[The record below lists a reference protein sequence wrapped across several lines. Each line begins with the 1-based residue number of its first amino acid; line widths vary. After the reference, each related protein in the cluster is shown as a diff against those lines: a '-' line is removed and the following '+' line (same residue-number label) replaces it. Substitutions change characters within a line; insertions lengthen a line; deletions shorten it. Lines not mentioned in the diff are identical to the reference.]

1 MTSLLSSCSAAF
13 PGGDLG
19 SLMVWSPLA
28 PDSEGAESWRR
39 RVGKA
44 PASGRKTSG
53 RPCLGFPR
61 AAWARGPPGPGGC
74 PFRLPSPLQAL
85 AAWACAT
92 SAIRDAGQAQ
102 QARHDAATQQ
112 ADPNQEDSDQDG
124 GS

>member
-1 MTSLLSSCSAAF
+1 
-13 PGGDLG
+13 
-19 SLMVWSPLA
+19 MVWSPLA
-28 PDSEGAESWRR
+28 PESEGAESWRR

-61 AAWARGPPGPGGC
+61 AAWARGV
-74 PFRLPSPLQAL
+74 PFQAPSPLQAL

-92 SAIRDAGQAQ
+92 NALRDADQAQ
-102 QARHDAATQQ
+102 QADHDAATQQ
-112 ADPNQEDSDQDG
+112 ADPNQEDSDLDG